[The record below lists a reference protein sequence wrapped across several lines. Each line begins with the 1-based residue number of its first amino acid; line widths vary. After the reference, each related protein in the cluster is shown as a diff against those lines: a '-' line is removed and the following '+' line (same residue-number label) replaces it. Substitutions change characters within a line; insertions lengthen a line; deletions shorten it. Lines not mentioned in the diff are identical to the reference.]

1 MEFDLDFYLLNIEN
15 RMEWIDIAWMILG
28 SIVCILGVIFGK

>member
-1 MEFDLDFYLLNIEN
+1 MELVLDFYLVNIEN

-28 SIVCILGVIFGK
+28 GIICILGVLFGK